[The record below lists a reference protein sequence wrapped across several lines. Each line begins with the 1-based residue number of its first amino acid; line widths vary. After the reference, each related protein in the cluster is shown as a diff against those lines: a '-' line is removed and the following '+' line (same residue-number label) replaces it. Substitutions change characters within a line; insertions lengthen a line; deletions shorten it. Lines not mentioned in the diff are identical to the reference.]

1 MSEGLAHWLI
11 LGRNCVL
18 GMLMEAVIT
27 ITIINYKQYGKNFC
41 QCDGPGTVLS
51 LKGNRDKP

>member
-11 LGRNCVL
+11 LGRNCVI

-27 ITIINYKQYGKNFC
+27 ITIINYKQYGKNFS

-51 LKGNRDKP
+51 SKGNREKP

>member
-11 LGRNCVL
+11 LGRNCVI
-18 GMLMEAVIT
+18 GMLMLMELLET
-27 ITIINYKQYGKNFC
+27 INRKNFS

-51 LKGNRDKP
+51 SKGNRDKP